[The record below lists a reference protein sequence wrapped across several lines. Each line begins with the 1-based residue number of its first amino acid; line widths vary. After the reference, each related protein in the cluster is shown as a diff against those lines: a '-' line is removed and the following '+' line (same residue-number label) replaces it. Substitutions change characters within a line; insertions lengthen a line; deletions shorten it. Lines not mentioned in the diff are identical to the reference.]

1 VGVPKTFGRPAGSF
15 REPTFDPSK
24 VGRGILGEIR
34 ISRSGKFLVQTFN
47 WKREPG
53 NKSSPAHNSR
63 FPEPLFG
70 SGLRLLPFKGFEK
83 LKISGKNFYFNNPA
97 SF

>member
-1 VGVPKTFGRPAGSF
+1 LSF
-15 REPTFDPSK
+15 
-24 VGRGILGEIR
+24 
-34 ISRSGKFLVQTFN
+34 FN
-47 WKREPG
+47 WKRERDSG